1 MIQVDID
8 RWRNDPHLVAR
19 IHAAAR
25 RERTEM
31 MHRFLAR
38 FGAWLTRT
46 RHRARTGTECIA

>member
-8 RWRNDPHLVAR
+8 RWHNDRHLVER

-46 RHRARTGTECIA
+46 RHRARTGTECVA